1 MRFYLLLAALAAGM
15 TFAYALVIWKL
26 SQKYKLYP
34 AIRERD
40 VHERP
45 TPRLGGLAIFLG
57 MLTTAS
63 VAPQLQ
69 VPAIDLIFQDRTLI
83 ICLLIASFITVIMG
97 LLDDLIGLDWMIKLA
112 IQIIAALILGFGGI
126 QLYSLP
132 LGGVTIASPTIGL
145 VITILI
151 VVVTM
156 NALNFI
162 DGLDG
167 LVSGVAI
174 IANSVFF
181 TYVLLFTREL
191 MPSANFGLSMMIS
204 ALIVGAC
211 LGFLPLNWHRA
222 KMFLGDSGAL
232 LIGLLMAA
240 SALSIV
246 GQLDPALVDQNSQV
260 GQSDILP
267 AFMPVLLPL
276 VLLALPLLDFVL
288 AVVRRLAAGNSPFH
302 PDRKHIHHRLMDMGH
317 SHLGTVLLFYAWT
330 AMLTVSF
337 LLMFILQPWRLALI
351 FFGVGV
357 LVCAV
362 LTFWPKIFSKKH
374 NSPTKVIEGKEQLS

>member
-1 MRFYLLLAALAAGM
+1 MRFYFLLAAIAAGM

-26 SQKYKLYP
+26 SQRYKLYP

-63 VAPQLQ
+63 IAPQLG
-69 VPAIDLIFQDRTLI
+69 VPAIDLIFQDNALI
-83 ICLLIASFITVIMG
+83 ICLLIAAFITVVMG

-112 IQIIAALILGFGGI
+112 IQIIAALILGIGGI

-132 LGGVTIASPTIGL
+132 LGGITIASPTIGL

-167 LVSGVAI
+167 LVSGVAV

-181 TYVLLFTREL
+181 AYVLMFTREL

-204 ALIVGAC
+204 ALIVGSC
-211 LGFLPLNWHRA
+211 IGFLPLNWHRA

-246 GQLDPALVDQNSQV
+246 GQLDPALIVQSGDV

-267 AFMPVLLPL
+267 AFMPVLLPV
-276 VLLALPLLDFVL
+276 VLLALPLLDFVM
-288 AVVRRLAAGNSPFH
+288 AVVRRLASGNSPFH
-302 PDRKHIHHRLMDMGH
+302 PDRKHLHHRMMDMGH

-330 AMLTVSF
+330 AVLTISF
-337 LLMFILQPWRLALI
+337 LLIFILRPWRLALI
-351 FFGVGV
+351 FFGVGTIIC
-357 LVCAV
+357 LVI
-362 LTFWPKIFSKKH
+362 TFWPKLSRKKVKQAAKPAL
-374 NSPTKVIEGKEQLS
+374 NKEK